1 MALINELKE
10 MRDEAKDALEQE
22 QVLVMA
28 HQDTVDEWS
37 ERLNDLER
45 AIAALEP
52 ASLTVEEIADVAE
65 FVAELQAQPDFEEL
79 SELFE
84 NEKAEAREQLEA
96 DHALPVAPD
105 DVVLTDIGRWKYR
118 VCWDGYGDRF
128 GDSHHETLD
137 EAREELKKRDT
148 DVLVI
153 AAALYE
159 AYSDGEGGVLWR
171 EIQRFDR
178 PDNDVAAEGYA
189 PVIEGD
195 RPALDAD
202 MRDVREQP
210 VEAIGY
216 FIRDG
221 QSLELRS
228 DGSVLPLTPG
238 DGAAPSAPWQADYW
252 ARKLSSPI
260 AVAKR
265 ETEEVS

>member
-1 MALINELKE
+1 MALIDELKAKRRQRVGNWDARQGE
-10 MRDEAKDALEQE
+10 VSGHQAALREIEADIA
-22 QVLVMA
+22 
-28 HQDTVDEWS
+28 
-37 ERLNDLER
+37 DLDR

-52 ASLTVEEIADVAE
+52 APTDE
-65 FVAELQAQPDFEEL
+65 Q

-84 NEKAEAREQLEA
+84 TEKAEAREQLEA

-171 EIQRFDR
+171 EIQRFER
-178 PDNDVAAEGYA
+178 PDDDVAADGCA
-189 PVIEGD
+189 PVNDGD

-202 MRDVREQP
+202 MRDDREQP

-216 FIRDG
+216 LIG
-221 QSLELRS
+221 LEGESAELRS
-228 DGSVLPLTPG
+228 DGSVQPLTASEA
-238 DGAAPSAPWQADYW
+238 AAPGPGWEADHW
-252 ARKLSSPI
+252 ARKLISAI
-260 AVAKR
+260 AIPKR
-265 ETEEVS
+265 EKEDA